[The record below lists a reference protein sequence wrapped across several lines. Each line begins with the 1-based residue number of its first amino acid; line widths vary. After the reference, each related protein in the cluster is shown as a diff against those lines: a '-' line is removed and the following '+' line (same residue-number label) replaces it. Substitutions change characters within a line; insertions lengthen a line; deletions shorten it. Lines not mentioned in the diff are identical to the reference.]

1 MISRLRIMAAKGTA
15 VSQSE
20 HFPEVNQLVGRLC
33 HRHFERANGLLSRIG
48 VYRGQPPL
56 LHALWECDGLPQATL
71 SARLGVSPATVSK
84 MVQRMERAGLVQRR
98 DDPSDSR
105 LSRVFLTQE
114 GWAIRERVHGIWA
127 ELADIM
133 LRGFSGDEVE
143 LLEALLTRLCKNLE
157 HDGDGD
163 LPSD

>member
-1 MISRLRIMAAKGTA
+1 MRGTA
-15 VSQSE
+15 VTQPE
-20 HFPEVNQLVGRLC
+20 HLPEVNQLVGQLC
-33 HRHFERANGLLSRIG
+33 RRHFERANSLLSRIG

-56 LHALWECDGLPQATL
+56 LHALWEHDGLPQATL
-71 SARLGVSPATVSK
+71 SARLGISPATVSK

-98 DDPSDSR
+98 DDATDSR

-114 GWAIRERVHGIWA
+114 GWAIRERVHAIWV

-133 LRGFSGDEVE
+133 LRGFSEDEVE
-143 LLEALLTRLCKNLE
+143 VLQALLARLCANLQQGGGE
-157 HDGDGD
+157 D